1 MESTLLRS
9 TDLVPATM
17 LLFIFFISMQGR
29 EEGYCRKQICK
40 HFQRFLFRNKILD
53 FETLLSLYKRTKYG
67 ICNKVKEPLKR
78 TEY

>member
-17 LLFIFFISMQGR
+17 LLFI

-40 HFQRFLFRNKILD
+40 HFQCFLFRNKILD

-67 ICNKVKEPLKR
+67 ICNKVKESLKR